1 MSQAPQ
7 ANGSGAGA
15 AGTAAPGVAA
25 LMGERPIDCL
35 PLKVTLRAFW
45 GMIKSYWGCK
55 DSLKSWAIGA
65 VRIASSRGACLA

>member
-7 ANGSGAGA
+7 ANGSGAGTA
-15 AGTAAPGVAA
+15 APAAPGVAA

-45 GMIKSYWGCK
+45 GMIKSYWVVG
-55 DSLKSWAIGA
+55 LIGLD
-65 VRIASSRGACLA
+65 RGVNRRLGLYRYRD